1 MNINITMNTRKTVYN
16 KLFKEETQLA
26 KHEVELASLQMIT
39 AMHDNGIDIYKQGQN
54 WAKEMEAFTKKSREL
69 NRMAVALSNGLEKEI
84 NDFEKQAKELGINTN
99 NLPELNKA
107 ISILGPLDNVIKMT
121 ERFK

>member
-1 MNINITMNTRKTVYN
+1 MN
-16 KLFKEETQLA
+16 KLNNIFKMVSQLEKNAEEVKLA

>member
-1 MNINITMNTRKTVYN
+1 MNTLKTVFG

-26 KHEVELASLQMIT
+26 SHEVELASLQMISS
-39 AMHDNGIDIYKQGQN
+39 MHDNGIDIYKQGQN

-69 NRMAVALSNGLEKEI
+69 NRQAVALSNGLEKEI

-107 ISILGPLDNVIKMT
+107 ISVLGPLDNVIKMT